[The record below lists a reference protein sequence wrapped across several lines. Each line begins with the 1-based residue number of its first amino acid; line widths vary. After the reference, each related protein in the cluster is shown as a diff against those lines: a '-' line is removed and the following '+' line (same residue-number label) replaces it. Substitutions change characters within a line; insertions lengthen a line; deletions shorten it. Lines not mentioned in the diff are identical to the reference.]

1 MKHVANQLKARE
13 LIKVKVQKSALVENE
28 TANVAERVVS
38 STGSTLVE
46 VMGHTFTIY
55 KRKEVANTGRKR

>member
-13 LIKVKVQKSALVENE
+13 LVKVKVQKSALVENE
-28 TANVAERVVS
+28 TANVAEKVVS

-55 KRKEVANTGRKR
+55 KRKEVTNTGKMR